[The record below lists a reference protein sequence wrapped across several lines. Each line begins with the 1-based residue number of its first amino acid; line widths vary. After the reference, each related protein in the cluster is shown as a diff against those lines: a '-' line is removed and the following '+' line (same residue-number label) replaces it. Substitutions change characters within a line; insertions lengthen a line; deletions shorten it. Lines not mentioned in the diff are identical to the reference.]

1 MTVVP
6 KFLVYVMVGS
16 VSAIIDL
23 LTLSML
29 ISVNTQEW
37 LAVSIAF
44 IAGFVFNVKAH
55 SLFTFTSPLTRI
67 SGIRFTA
74 VAAINYLLTLAIIE
88 TLTSSSFSL
97 ITAKVVSLPIIAAS
111 GYLLGRHWAFK
122 S

>member
-1 MTVVP
+1 MP
-6 KFLVYVMVGS
+6 KFVVYVIVG
-16 VSAIIDL
+16 VLSAIIDL
-23 LTLSML
+23 LTLDTL
-29 ISVNTQEW
+29 IGINTKQW

-44 IAGFVFNVKAH
+44 VAGFVFNLKAH
-55 SLFTFTSPLTRI
+55 SVFTFVSPLTRI

-88 TLTSSSFSL
+88 TLTAFSFSL
-97 ITAKVVSLPIIAAS
+97 ITAKLVSLPIIAAS